1 MTTTFLRRERET
13 RLQKKTQT
21 GKKAIT
27 HVPNILLKRKCI
39 WLTLFIATSILLP
52 LKIFNVFFAFLRI
65 FTGMTV
71 VPTLS
76 ISRQQDQHAFSRH
89 DQAKKQKNERVLMI
103 CNFRQNL
110 FEDIVLTCPERK
122 FVATSNTVCTVVY
135 VKKNFFSCN
144 QSIYNRNNYYR
155 RG

>member
-1 MTTTFLRRERET
+1 MAYSTEHCF
-13 RLQKKTQT
+13 KI
-21 GKKAIT
+21 GI
-27 HVPNILLKRKCI
+27 II
-39 WLTLFIATSILLP
+39 WLTLFLVITILLP
-52 LKIFNVFFAFLRI
+52 LKFCNVCFAFLRI
-65 FTGMTV
+65 FIGMTV

-76 ISRQQDQHAFSRH
+76 VTRLQDQHAISRH

-103 CNFRQNL
+103 YNFRQYL

-122 FVATSNTVCTVVY
+122 FVAASKTVCTVVY
-135 VKKNFFSCN
+135 VKNKIFFRN